1 MFEAPILD
9 PVRFTA
15 LEEVVEG
22 RVPVRD
28 LERLQSVLHSAG
40 GEIRYRVAGLRT
52 PEGLP
57 AVSLQV
63 EGRLDLTCQR
73 CLSGMPFELAVDSRI
88 VMVKDEDALP
98 DLEEEV
104 EGIDAIVQPERLNIA
119 ELVEEEVLLAL
130 PLVAVHPEGEC
141 KADREA
147 EAALVKEHPFATL
160 QKLKQTS

>member
-9 PVRFTA
+9 PLRFTA
-15 LEEVVEG
+15 LEEVVQG
-22 RVPVRD
+22 HVPVRD
-28 LERLQSVLHSAG
+28 LERLQSALYSAG
-40 GEIRYRVAGLRT
+40 GEIRYRVAGLHT

-57 AVSLQV
+57 ALSLQV
-63 EGRLDLTCQR
+63 EGHLDLTCQR
-73 CLSGMPFELAVDSRI
+73 CLTGMPFDLAVDSRI

-104 EGIDAIVQPERLNIA
+104 AGVDAIVQPDRLNIA

-141 KADREA
+141 KPDPEA
-147 EAALVKEHPFATL
+147 KAGSSKEHPFAAL
-160 QKLKQTS
+160 QKLKQSS